1 MRYYIHGLSNRA
13 HLHTGASN
21 MISEDFAKNK
31 AAELLTMAYT
41 KHLGYKKLSE
51 DLTDSERRRYFS
63 NMAADA
69 LEHYRSMREMAT
81 ITTLLSWEE
90 ASMEFELS

>member
-1 MRYYIHGLSNRA
+1 
-13 HLHTGASN
+13 

-31 AAELLTMAYT
+31 AAELLTLAYT

-51 DLTDSERRRYFS
+51 DLTDAERRRYYS
-63 NMAADA
+63 NMAMNA
-69 LEHYRSMREMAT
+69 LDHYRSMREMAT
-81 ITTLLSWEE
+81 ITSLLSWEE